1 MMKVLVTGS
10 SGFVGRN
17 LVDFLLNEGHMV
29 RGLDEKERGFGPD
42 PSPRNSYE
50 ELIGDITQKQVV
62 RKAVQDVDVVFHLA
76 SLVTQRDVPEERYRE
91 VNVGGTENLLSTSKE
106 ADVKRFIYCSTD
118 SVVGKICHP
127 PSKEVDTPHPENIY
141 GATKYE
147 AERRVLEYSGQMSV
161 VIVRPT
167 RVYGPG
173 DWRMLEIFKKIK
185 SKTFFLVGKGEA
197 LFHPVY
203 ISDCLQ
209 GFKLALEVKEAEG
222 EIFNIGG
229 SEPVKIKYFLNVAA
243 KELGVRIRRIYF
255 PHCLAKAI
263 AVILEKVCPAVG
275 ITPPFTRRNLEFFT
289 KTRSYDI
296 SRARRMLNYNPG
308 VNVEEGIRKTVQWY
322 KEKGYI

>member
-1 MMKVLVTGS
+1 MGILVTGS
-10 SGFVGRN
+10 SGFIGGN
-17 LVDFLLNEGHMV
+17 LVDFLLSEGHTV
-29 RGLDEKERGFGPD
+29 RGLDEVRRESGSD
-42 PSPRNSYE
+42 PLQRSSYE
-50 ELIGDITQKQVV
+50 ELIGDITRKEIV

-76 SLVTQRDVPEERYRE
+76 SLVTQTDVPEERYRE
-91 VNVGGTENLLSTSKE
+91 VNVGGTESLLSASRE
-106 ADVKRFIYCSTD
+106 AGVKRFIYCSTD
-118 SVVGKICHP
+118 SVVGNIRHP
-127 PSKEVDTPHPENIY
+127 PAKEVDTPLPEKIY

-147 AERRVLEYSGQMSV
+147 AEKRVLGYSTRMSV
-161 VIVRPT
+161 VVVRPT

-173 DWRMLEIFKKIK
+173 DWRMLEIFRKIK
-185 SKTFFLVGKGEA
+185 ARKFFLIGKGEA

-203 ISDCLQ
+203 ISDCLR
-209 GFKLALEVKEAEG
+209 GFKLALEVQDAEG

-229 SEPVKIKYFLNVAA
+229 SEAVKIKYFLNIAA
-243 KELGVRIRRIYF
+243 RELGVTIRKVCF
-255 PHCLAKAI
+255 PHCLAKTI